1 MHINQVFS
9 YSKILQ
15 SSTLFFILNVLLKN
29 NLRQIKQKQ
38 RISKLA
44 YRMQTKDSFIIKL
57 SNLAIIYFLELFAN
71 KSYVNVIK
79 VL

>member
-57 SNLAIIYFLELFAN
+57 SNLRFYILWNFL
-71 KSYVNVIK
+71 SINVT
-79 VL
+79 

>member
-57 SNLAIIYFLELFAN
+57 SNLRFYILWNFL
-71 KSYVNVIK
+71 SINVTK
-79 VL
+79 M